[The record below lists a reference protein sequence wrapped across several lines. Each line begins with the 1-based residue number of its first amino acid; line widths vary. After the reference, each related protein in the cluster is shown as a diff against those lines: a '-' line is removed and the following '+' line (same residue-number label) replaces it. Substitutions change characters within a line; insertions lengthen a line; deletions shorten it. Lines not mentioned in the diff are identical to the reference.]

1 MVLFRA
7 TRHQL
12 RDPMPLAF
20 RQTNPKIPAH
30 RFGQFPTPPL
40 TQRHPRQASNT
51 FIQQKTESARMIAN
65 PLPRTPGWQ
74 LPLHSA
80 NHRVVIPNAR
90 RLSERGQTT
99 LMRHHFRKGGGGKRK
114 TAPHLAHRCVLIQ
127 SVTIERQQQRGAG
140 RTFGRRING
149 NQGLFV
155 PDLRFF
161 PITEARGAIQD
172 FLSTPPDTNR
182 SSEFKLAGKIPLK
195 NLFHIRKNCR

>member
-114 TAPHLAHRCVLIQ
+114 TAPHLAHRYVLIQ

-182 SSEFKLAGKIPLK
+182 SSEFK
-195 NLFHIRKNCR
+195 